1 MRYYRRK
8 ANQKVRA
15 VLLRILFVIV
25 CAAVILGLA
34 VFTGNLLKRH
44 VEAASER
51 LDSAKPPSGNA
62 VSRKD
67 AEGDGNTGSDSYSSL
82 TVNACGIDWI
92 TRTADGLM
100 PDAEDALVLR
110 LKELAADYDTVS
122 IPVNDADGYY
132 YTSPALL
139 SFLHQPLSADALT
152 DDSVYKRLTILCSAV
167 KAENLRFS
175 VRILASLSTLDAEA
189 AAILDGTVAK
199 ELFAMGADEVL
210 FTGLMPAD
218 ADTDAINYART
229 YLENV
234 REEVGDNGTIG
245 ALLPHRVYTEAVYA
259 KQVQMAASAVD
270 FLAIDLSDAPVSTS
284 DGNAM
289 TMTISKICQSLRGSF
304 QVYNMRVYLGSHNAT
319 MLATQTEAL
328 DSLGLRN
335 RQYEMEISSNLLD
348 EAQNAEN
355 SAAPV
360 NAAPPGNDE
369 TTMGTESPADPDSH
383 VNPYA
388 VTRPQ
393 NTAEGGENETET
405 TETETEDLTYRSSD
419 DDSWY

>member
-15 VLLRILFVIV
+15 VFLRILFVIV
-25 CAAVILGLA
+25 CAAAIFGLA

-67 AEGDGNTGSDSYSSL
+67 AEDDGNTDSDSYSSL

-92 TRTADGLM
+92 TRTADGLT

-139 SFLHQPLSADALT
+139 SFLHQPLSTDALT

-167 KAENLRFS
+167 KAENLRLS
-175 VRILASLSTLDAEA
+175 VRILASISNLDAEA

-199 ELFAMGADEVL
+199 ELFAMGADEVF

-270 FLAIDLSDAPVSTS
+270 FLAIDLSDAPASAS
-284 DGNAM
+284 DSNA
-289 TMTISKICQSLRGSF
+289 MTISKICQSLRGSF
-304 QVYNMRVYLGSHNAT
+304 QVYNMRVYLGSHNAA
-319 MLATQTEAL
+319 MLAAQTEAL
-328 DSLGLRN
+328 ASLGLQN
-335 RQYEMEISSNLLD
+335 RQYEMEISSSLLD
-348 EAQNAEN
+348 EARNAEN

-369 TTMGTESPADPDSH
+369 TTMSAEDTDNPDSH

-393 NTAEGGENETET
+393 NTAEDDENKT
-405 TETETEDLTYRSSD
+405 TAAETETEDLTYRSSD
-419 DDSWY
+419 EDSWY